1 MTNKR
6 GNKQERQLP
15 VQMKR
20 RFSIRSVVM
29 VLAAGACL
37 IVGRSDLLAQNSAP
51 QTPAQSDNPFPGE
64 QPKTPDAP
72 KASPGQGSANS
83 QSTPDPSK
91 TPPKP
96 TSDNPFPGED
106 SNAPIIPVD
115 PGGAPGTDSGRAG
128 REAAAPA
135 NATTGRDADPDG
147 DPVRTPDAPGQTADD
162 GFSSSRSGVA
172 NLPAEDDN
180 DGRPGKSTK
189 NKTREQVI
197 QEDLDVG
204 GFYIEKKNWKAAQA
218 RYAAAFVLDGE
229 NADSVW
235 GLAEAERHLGL
246 YKEAA
251 GHYTLFLSYDPDGPH
266 SRAAKKALGEVEIA
280 ATSAKHPDAQ
290 NAQPK

>member
-1 MTNKR
+1 
-6 GNKQERQLP
+6 
-15 VQMKR
+15 MKM
-20 RFSIRSVVM
+20 RFSIRKLVLGATAGVF
-29 VLAAGACL
+29 LAAGMP
-37 IVGRSDLLAQNSAP
+37 SLLAQNSAP
-51 QTPAQSDNPFPGE
+51 QTPVQSDNPFPGE

-72 KASPGQGSANS
+72 KPNSGQGSAKT
-83 QSTPDPSK
+83 QSTPAPSK
-91 TPPKP
+91 TEQKP
-96 TSDNPFPGED
+96 ASDNPFPGED

-115 PGGAPGTDSGRAG
+115 PGPGGAAGARDSGRAG
-128 REAAAPA
+128 SEAAAPA
-135 NATTGRDADPDG
+135 NATAGRDADPDG

-162 GFSSSRSGVA
+162 GFSSSRSGLA

-218 RYAAAFVLDGE
+218 RFAAAFALDGE

-251 GHYTLFLSYDPDGPH
+251 GHYTLFLTYDPDGPH

-280 ATSAKHPDAQ
+280 ASSAKHPDAQ

>member
-1 MTNKR
+1 M
-6 GNKQERQLP
+6 
-15 VQMKR
+15 
-20 RFSIRSVVM
+20 
-29 VLAAGACL
+29 A
-37 IVGRSDLLAQNSAP
+37 GRSDLLAQNSTP

-72 KASPGQGSANS
+72 KPNAGQGSANKGT
-83 QSTPDPSK
+83 QSAPDPSNG
-91 TPPKP
+91 PPKTAP
-96 TSDNPFPGED
+96 KTEQKPASDNPFPGED
-106 SNAPIIPVD
+106 TNAPIIPVD
-115 PGGAPGTDSGRAG
+115 PGPGAAAGTDSGRAG
-128 REAAAPA
+128 SEAAAPA
-135 NATTGRDADPDG
+135 NATAGRDADPDG

-218 RYAAAFVLDGE
+218 RYAAAFALDGE

-280 ATSAKHPDAQ
+280 ASGAKHPDAQ